1 VGNSG
6 GGKSTIAALL
16 SRFYAP
22 SQGAILID
30 GVDVNDL
37 DRRWLTQRIAL
48 VGQNPALFTGT
59 IAQNIAYG
67 AAASGTRGGEAEAG
81 ADVGGVSMDQI
92 VEAAQLANAKEFIEE
107 FPDGFSTFV
116 GEGGV
121 QLSGGQRQRIAIARA
136 VLKNARILILD
147 EATSALDAH
156 SEALVQE
163 ALGRLTKGRTV
174 LVIAHR
180 LSTVV
185 NADKICV
192 LAQGKAKEGNHED
205 LVDRKGAY
213 SSLMSTQ
220 VRSFSTIGD

>member
-1 VGNSG
+1 MPPSSRVACC
-6 GGKSTIAALL
+6 TITAARGLARGARLL
-16 SRFYAP
+16 FF
-22 SQGAILID
+22 
-30 GVDVNDL
+30 
-37 DRRWLTQRIAL
+37 RRHRRR
-48 VGQNPALFTGT
+48 T

-67 AAASGTRGGEAEAG
+67 AAAAAAAATAKGNGGARAEG
-81 ADVGGVSMDQI
+81 VGELGGGVTMDKVVQ
-92 VEAAQLANAKEFIEE
+92 AAELANAKDFIEE
-107 FPDGFSTFV
+107 FPDGFETFV

-136 VLKNARILILD
+136 VLKDARILILD

-163 ALGRLTKGRTV
+163 ALSRLTKGRTV

-192 LAQGKAKEGNHED
+192 LSQGKVIEEGKHDE
-205 LVDRKGAY
+205 LLEREGAY
-213 SSLMSTQ
+213 YNLMSTQ